1 MVYILAI
8 MKPNQILQ
16 LKQHAKSLEAAFTY
30 YVTHHDDEA
39 AKTNLEYY
47 MEITGETRVDALLNR
62 EAFVGESL
70 IFRNENSLC
79 TMDSFPLAGTY
90 S

>member
-1 MVYILAI
+1 M
-8 MKPNQILQ
+8 
-16 LKQHAKSLEAAFTY
+16 
-30 YVTHHDDEA
+30 THHDDEV

-47 MEITGETRVDALLNR
+47 MEITGETRVDAVQNM

-70 IFRNENSLC
+70 IFSNENSLC
-79 TMDSFPLAGTY
+79 TMESYPFAGTY